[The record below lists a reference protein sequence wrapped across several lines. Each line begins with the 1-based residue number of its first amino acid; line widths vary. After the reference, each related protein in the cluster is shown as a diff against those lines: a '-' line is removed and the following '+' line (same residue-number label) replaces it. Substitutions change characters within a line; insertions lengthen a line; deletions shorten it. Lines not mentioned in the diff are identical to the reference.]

1 MQRGDAA
8 YIVRMKRSRRWVP
21 VLMGIIA
28 FLATALVLGGVIA
41 DWTLRNQEMDAFI
54 TAVEESEAQMTW
66 TQTSVSLVFDDAED
80 PAQGADAQAVAA
92 ELRGIAAEGRD
103 RIKAAADQVA
113 AVRISAW
120 HQDVLL
126 ARQAYLEHN
135 RAWQAYLDRAAR
147 DAAEFALPQDEV
159 NSTFLAAEPY
169 FREAIPEPDGY
180 SLSERIDLI
189 FAEPEPESGPTQ
201 QASLSS

>member
-1 MQRGDAA
+1 MRRRLRLSCAG
-8 YIVRMKRSRRWVP
+8 SRPR
-21 VLMGIIA
+21 A
-28 FLATALVLGGVIA
+28 
-41 DWTLRNQEMDAFI
+41 
-54 TAVEESEAQMTW
+54 
-66 TQTSVSLVFDDAED
+66 
-80 PAQGADAQAVAA
+80 
-92 ELRGIAAEGRD
+92 GIASRPPQTRSQRFG
-103 RIKAAADQVA
+103 
-113 AVRISAW
+113 SA
-120 HQDVLL
+120 LL